1 MAAML
6 SLLCPSCP
14 TGHLAKSSGGMSC
27 TACAAAF
34 PFVDGYL
41 DLFPAEGASVTPIQ
55 RIMQFPPAVA
65 IYDAFWRPLGYFI
78 GSQRNFNRDA
88 DAIAASVRTP
98 TGADKNAIL
107 DLACGPGTLT
117 RRIARRAPDATVV
130 GFDLSREMLERA
142 VRLTKEEGLNN
153 VLYVRGNA
161 LALPF
166 PAETFST
173 VTCCGALQLFRDQEQ
188 AVSEIA
194 RVLAVN
200 GDFLCQTTLGPKRP
214 PFYVRVADRML
225 KFGYIQLD
233 VLKERLARFNLALH
247 SEERTRINYIFR
259 AIKAE

>member
-1 MAAML
+1 ML
-6 SLLCPSCP
+6 TLLCPACSA
-14 TGHLAKSSGGMSC
+14 GHLVSSESGMNCEAC
-27 TACAAAF
+27 TARF
-34 PFVDGYL
+34 PIVNGYL

-88 DAIAASVRTP
+88 DEIAASVRSQR
-98 TGADKNAIL
+98 GAIL

-117 RRIARRAPDATVV
+117 RRIARRAPGTTVV
-130 GFDLSREMLERA
+130 GFDLSREMLARA

-166 PAETFST
+166 PAESFST
-173 VTCCGALQLFRDQEQ
+173 VTCCGALQLFRDQEK

-194 RVLAVN
+194 RVLEVN
-200 GDFLCQTTLGPKRP
+200 GDFLCQTTLGPKKP
-214 PFYVRVADRML
+214 PFYVRLADRLL

-233 VLKERLARFNLALH
+233 VLKERLARCNLALH

-259 AIKAE
+259 AIKAGQE